1 LHALRE
7 TLTMLMALLL
17 KLLKSRLDMEAAKAT
32 PVGGTVI
39 VKGLAKG
46 IRIGSGKW
54 TLDAV
59 LHRTE

>member
-1 LHALRE
+1 
-7 TLTMLMALLL
+7 MLMALLL